1 MTFGESVKT
10 VLVEKYADFS
20 GRARRSEYWW
30 FALFTFIVGLVL
42 SIIMFSGMSGFEYS
56 ATSFDFGETTG
67 MFVIGVVLLV
77 VFYLAVL
84 IPSIAVAVRRLHDQ
98 DKSGAYY
105 FVNFI
110 PYVGSLIFLI
120 LMVIEGTPGP
130 NQYGPDPKAA

>member
-1 MTFGESVKT
+1 M
-10 VLVEKYADFS
+10 
-20 GRARRSEYWW
+20 
-30 FALFTFIVGLVL
+30 FI
-42 SIIMFSGMSGFEYS
+42 
-56 ATSFDFGETTG
+56 
-67 MFVIGVVLLV
+67 IGVVLLV
-77 VFYLAVL
+77 IFYLAVL

-110 PYVGSLIFLI
+110 PYVGGLIFLI